1 MYAHERRVEK
11 HANSKELPTPKVP
24 MESHWTTL
32 IQTILMIKTIW
43 TAYRKFVPS
52 SEKLETG

>member
-11 HANSKELPTPKVP
+11 HANSKELPNPNVP